1 MQVSEPLTCSNDQI
15 LQGGTEV
22 VHFFRQ
28 LALMVGGVHDL
39 AWHLDDSLDNMVLVG
54 GMYLLL
60 SSFLEIGIL

>member
-1 MQVSEPLTCSNDQI
+1 MQVSELLTCSNDQI

-39 AWHLDDSLDNMVLVG
+39 A
-54 GMYLLL
+54 
-60 SSFLEIGIL
+60 